1 MGCMHGH
8 FRGCTKVPQCLN
20 NRDCLTFSGPR
31 LHPSHTWKLF
41 FQILLSAALNS
52 WCTHAKEQKLTD
64 KMHTAWKAFLGQVFS
79 LMKLPPGPPCSV
91 QGEVTSIRNQ
101 LKVQFAKDEK
111 SEAEIPEMWQNR

>member
-1 MGCMHGH
+1 MAISEVVLKYLSVSTTGIASLSVVQDCTLVTHG
-8 FRGCTKVPQCLN
+8 N
-20 NRDCLTFSGPR
+20 S
-31 LHPSHTWKLF
+31 